1 MSNYQNGLIYRI
13 CCRDINIKEQYVGST
28 IDFKDRKSKHKNTCN
43 NPNEPNHNLKVYQF
57 IRENGNWENWS
68 MVLIQKYPCNDKLE
82 LRKRERYWIETLKS
96 TLNCNIPTRTSKEWR
111 EDNIDDILKKRKE
124 NYNEIKDNEDF
135 KQKGKE
141 YRLATKEHKKLYDKQ
156 LVLNRTE
163 EKKEEKKEYLQNYY
177 QNNKNKWVSNTEK
190 SRQPVECECGRIV
203 KGQMARHK
211 RSPIHLKL
219 MSEKK

>member
-1 MSNYQNGLIYRI
+1 MSEYQNGLIYRL
-13 CCRDINIKEQYVGST
+13 CCDDVNIKEQYVGST
-28 IDFKDRKSKHKNTCN
+28 IDFKERKRTHKKSCN
-43 NPNEPNHNLKVYQF
+43 NPNDPNHNVKVYQF

-68 MVLIQKYPCNDKLE
+68 MVLIEKYSCDDKLE

-96 TLNCNIPTRTSKEWR
+96 TLNCSIPTRT
-111 EDNIDDILKKRKE
+111 
-124 NYNEIKDNEDF
+124 
-135 KQKGKE
+135 GKE

-177 QNNKNKWVSNTEK
+177 QNNKHKWIVNTEK
-190 SRQPVECECGRIV
+190 TRQPVVCECGRVV
-203 KGQMARHK
+203 KGQLARHR

-219 MSEKK
+219 MSNK